1 MCIRDRRDAIRL
13 ARLLSAGELHEVRV
27 PEPEQ
32 EQLRDLVRSR
42 ENLRVDLTRCRNR
55 IGKFLLRREIYYPH
69 NGLTWGTAHRSWL
82 RSVRFDDRASE
93 LAFEDALHAHDS
105 MLARRDQLELALTEI
120 AETSAQATTIGR
132 LRCMRGI
139 DTLTAVGLAAEVGDF
154 GRFTH
159 PRLLASYLGMVPSE
173 QSSGE
178 QRWQGAITRAGSKH
192 ARRLLVEAA
201 WQYRYP
207 PRVSYQLARRQRGH
221 DPRVIDAAWRAQ
233 RRLHQR
239 WLRLDEQRGKRRT
252 IVAVAVAR
260 ELAGFCWEVA
270 TLNG

>member
-1 MCIRDRRDAIRL
+1 
-13 ARLLSAGELHEVRV
+13 
-27 PEPEQ
+27 
-32 EQLRDLVRSR
+32 
-42 ENLRVDLTRCRNR
+42 
-55 IGKFLLRREIYYPH
+55 
-69 NGLTWGTAHRSWL
+69 
-82 RSVRFDDRASE
+82 
-93 LAFEDALHAHDS
+93 

-132 LRCMRGI
+132 LRCLRGI

-178 QRWQGAITRAGSKH
+178 QRQGAITRAGSKH

-260 ELAGFCWEVA
+260 ELAGYYWEVA
-270 TLNG
+270 TLSA